1 MGASAG
7 AANVSGLKDAAVGA
21 KSMTAAS
28 AGVRTADLAIAYAVL
43 RLSFGMN
50 IALHGV
56 SRLMAGHAAF
66 LAYLNHYFEHAF
78 GIPKSLLP
86 AFAYALPPVETTLGF
101 LLVFGLFTRFSL
113 IAGSLAMLCLVIGT
127 NLAQDWVVSGL
138 QLIYC
143 FLYYYLLAHRDQNVY
158 SVDALW
164 QR

>member
-7 AANVSGLKDAAVGA
+7 AANVSGLKDVAVGS

-28 AGVRTADLAIAYAVL
+28 AGVRTADLTIAYAVL

-56 SRLMAGHAAF
+56 SRLMAG
-66 LAYLNHYFEHAF
+66 
-78 GIPKSLLP
+78 IPKSMLP

-101 LLVFGLFTRFSL
+101 LLVFGLFTRFTL
-113 IAGSLAMLCLVIGT
+113 IAGSLAMFSLVIGT

-143 FLYYYLLAHRDQNVY
+143 FLYYYLLAYRDQNVY